1 MASQIDITDDDLRFE
16 EEVLREPYKLKG
28 WLRYIDHKRASN
40 SGGGRSVTVLFER
53 ALKRLP
59 GSYKLWK
66 QYLEHRLSLLQTKNA
81 ALCQEDYRRVNLCF
95 ERALLLLH
103 KMPRIWIMYTGLMT
117 RQPDVSAARRVF
129 DRALRA
135 LPVTQHHRVWPTYLR
150 FARRVGGIVAE
161 RVYARYVQMW
171 PDRAEE
177 FIAWCVA
184 QGRWAEASRRLI
196 VEIDSGRSGSA
207 WRRLAQIMRAQ
218 PEAVAELRVEA
229 ILRDG
234 IARGR
239 GAGELWT
246 ALAAHFVARGLVEQA
261 RDIYEEA
268 VVKVDS
274 VKDFAMV
281 FDAYA
286 AFEEAGVAAALE
298 SEAERVAKGKAGDL
312 MMDLKLLRL
321 ERLMDRRPFLASDVV
336 LRQNPHSVA
345 AWLKRVSLWREKN
358 DEARIV
364 ETFEDAVLRVVPA
377 KASGGSVAEL
387 WLAYAEYFGAS
398 NRAKEY
404 RDVMDRA

>member
-40 SGGGRSVTVLFER
+40 SGGRSVTVLFER

-66 QYLEHRLSLLQTKNA
+66 QYLEHRLSLVQTKNA
-81 ALCQEDYRRVNLCF
+81 VLSSEDYRRVNLCF

-103 KMPRIWIMYTGLMT
+103 KMPRIWIMYAGLMT

-135 LPVTQHHRVWPTYLR
+135 LPVTQHQRVWPAYLR

-218 PEAVAELRVEA
+218 PEAVAELRVED

-281 FDAYA
+281 
-286 AFEEAGVAAALE
+286 
-298 SEAERVAKGKAGDL
+298 
-312 MMDLKLLRL
+312 
-321 ERLMDRRPFLASDVV
+321 
-336 LRQNPHSVA
+336 
-345 AWLKRVSLWREKN
+345 
-358 DEARIV
+358 
-364 ETFEDAVLRVVPA
+364 
-377 KASGGSVAEL
+377 
-387 WLAYAEYFGAS
+387 
-398 NRAKEY
+398 
-404 RDVMDRA
+404 